1 MTGIVILAPI
11 YWWETDSEK
20 GLRILQINYRTK
32 IYTQVQIPHFCF
44 STAATEN
51 KLIDNPWS
59 LIFPFCIEMYTNL
72 LGKCST
78 QTLTLKH
85 FLCISVPQFTNF
97 LSGSFISFL
106 YLTDNVRYQ
115 ICNPNTKIT
124 RQMSQHKTI
133 KTCSSFHQSELAL
146 LGQQKL
152 TIITPMNMTADI
164 DGAEI
169 RSLRQQ
175 LAHRSTVYSTVIRKE
190 GKSES
195 AVHLFRLDLRYITWI
210 LLKHILLLCV
220 LIWVLLCFWHRSK
233 FLIWSTLY
241 HLFYW
246 NFHCQ
251 ANHTFSF
258 LLGPA
263 WELYSG
269 KLEQRK
275 EQCPKRTLPS
285 HQARFMI
292 G

>member
-1 MTGIVILAPI
+1 MTSIVILAPI

-32 IYTQVQIPHFCF
+32 IYTEVQIPHFCY

-59 LIFPFCIEMYTNL
+59 IIFPFCIEMYTNL

-106 YLTDNVRYQ
+106 YLTDNVRCQ

-133 KTCSSFHQSELAL
+133 KTPSNFHQSELAL

-152 TIITPMNMTADI
+152 TIITPHEYDCWYRWCRNQKFEATTSSSEYSLFKCNKKRRDLNFP
-164 DGAEI
+164 DG
-169 RSLRQQ
+169 
-175 LAHRSTVYSTVIRKE
+175 
-190 GKSES
+190 
-195 AVHLFRLDLRYITWI
+195 
-210 LLKHILLLCV
+210 
-220 LIWVLLCFWHRSK
+220 
-233 FLIWSTLY
+233 
-241 HLFYW
+241 
-246 NFHCQ
+246 
-251 ANHTFSF
+251 
-258 LLGPA
+258 
-263 WELYSG
+263 
-269 KLEQRK
+269 
-275 EQCPKRTLPS
+275 
-285 HQARFMI
+285 
-292 G
+292 